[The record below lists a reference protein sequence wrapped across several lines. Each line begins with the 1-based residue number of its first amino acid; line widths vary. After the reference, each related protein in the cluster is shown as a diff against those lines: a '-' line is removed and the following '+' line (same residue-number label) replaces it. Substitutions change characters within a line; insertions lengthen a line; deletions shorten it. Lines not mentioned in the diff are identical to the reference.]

1 MVEDSISV
9 QAHQKPSR
17 EEIQEMFFIAA
28 RTGRDDMIAD
38 LLRAG
43 ADIEGRDP
51 KGYTAIVLAT
61 YNGQRGTAELLLSL
75 GANPD
80 AGDTERGN
88 TALMGV
94 CFKGHADIA
103 KSLVA
108 AGADA
113 NVRNVAG
120 QTALMM
126 AVLFNQTEIID
137 LLLEAG
143 ADSTIADL
151 NGNTVLTLAQM
162 HGRTELIVRFAIGGQ
177 PV

>member
-1 MVEDSISV
+1 MIDNTMIV
-9 QAHQKPSR
+9 QAQQMPSR
-17 EEIQEMFFIAA
+17 TQLQEMLFIAA
-28 RTGRDDMIAD
+28 RTGRDDMIPD

-51 KGYTAIVLAT
+51 KGYTAIVLAS
-61 YNGQRGTAELLLSL
+61 YNGQPSTTQLLLSL

-80 AGDTERGN
+80 SGDTERGN
-88 TALMGV
+88 TALIGV
-94 CFKGHADIA
+94 CYKGYPEIV
-103 KSLVA
+103 KELVA

-113 NVRNVAG
+113 NARNVIG

-143 ADSTIADL
+143 ADPTIADL
-151 NGNTVLTLAQM
+151 NGNTVQTLAHL
-162 HGRTELIVRFAIGGQ
+162 HGRTELIQRFSNGHR